1 MGSNGI
7 PEAGKSY
14 LDVLVANRL
23 DGNAGIR
30 RAVRAREDGELRAMA
45 AHIAHCTRLLPHI
58 LEAMGLPQLDDP
70 EFWVGKML
78 PAIKKELQ
86 RRERPQV
93 LTRNGSPIAKLK
105 ALDITQVAKRFTKLK
120 PAGSGKYKGLCPLHS
135 EKTSSFYIYEDSRRW
150 RCFGACATGGDVI
163 DLLERLSAQ
172 GVLT

>member
-1 MGSNGI
+1 MVSNGI
-7 PEAGKSY
+7 PEEGKSY
-14 LDVLVANRL
+14 LDLLVAYRL
-23 DGNAGIR
+23 DGDAGIR
-30 RAVRAREDGELRAMA
+30 KALRAREEGELRAMA

-93 LTRNGSPIAKLK
+93 ITRSSSPIAKLK
-105 ALDITQVAKRFTKLK
+105 ALDITQAAERFTELK
-120 PAGSGKYKGLCPLHS
+120 PAGSGKLKGLCPLHS
-135 EKTSSFYIYEDSRRW
+135 EKTASFYIYEESQRW

-172 GVLT
+172 GALS